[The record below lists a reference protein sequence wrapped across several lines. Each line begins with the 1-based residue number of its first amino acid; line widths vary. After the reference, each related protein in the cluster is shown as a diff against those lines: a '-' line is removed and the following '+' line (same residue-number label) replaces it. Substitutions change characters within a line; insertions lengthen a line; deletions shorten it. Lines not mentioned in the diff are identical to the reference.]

1 MTRKK
6 TTNMTWNRTISRRQ
20 ALGSILAVP
29 AASVLARGAE
39 TPVKLARP
47 TPQQVTRQ
55 DRELEM
61 FLSYGPQTW
70 QGQEYDNLST
80 RPSDINPAKLDTD
93 QWTETARAMGAG
105 LLLFVAKH
113 TGGFCW
119 WQTNTTSYGVK
130 ESPWRGGKGDVM
142 KDLAASCR
150 ETGIKLGVYLSP
162 EDLTLGAA
170 VSGRC
175 KTPEAQARYNAIYRQ
190 QLTELLSRYGEIA
203 EVWFDGSNVVK
214 VGDILKQFA
223 PKAMVFQGEFATIRW
238 SGNEDGLAPDPG
250 WNSVREAT
258 ARSGTATAKD
268 STPDGDTWLPIECDA
283 MIRSGWFWRQANTH
297 TLKTL
302 DDLMAMYYRS
312 VGHGAVLLL
321 NNTPDTTGLIPAADA
336 RRSAEFG
343 EEIRRRFSHSV
354 AETHGEGNL
363 VELKLAQPA
372 RIDHVIAMEDIRE
385 GERVREYRVEGM
397 VGNQWQEL
405 SRGTA
410 IGHKKIDP
418 FKAVEVSAVRF
429 RAVRAAA
436 RPLLRRLAV
445 YDVGRGRPELAVESE
460 RYAFRVIREWKAF
473 SGTKQAW
480 LIDLTPYC
488 DEARQYE
495 LEFVITG
502 GGLHVHS
509 LALVQRGVESPDFVK
524 PGIRRNTY
532 LINITGLSAAM
543 QLRAV
548 VSSGPEL
555 SYGQVTLR
563 KLL

>member
-1 MTRKK
+1 
-6 TTNMTWNRTISRRQ
+6 MTWNRTITRRQ
-20 ALGSILAVP
+20 ALGTLLAVP
-29 AASVLARGAE
+29 AGTLLARGAE

-47 TPQQVTRQ
+47 TPEQVTWQ

-61 FLSYGPQTW
+61 FLTYGPATW
-70 QGQEYDNLST
+70 QGQEYDDLST
-80 RPSDINPAKLDTD
+80 PLSEINPTKLDTD
-93 QWTETARAMGAG
+93 QWVETARAMGAG

-119 WQTNTTSYGVK
+119 WQTNTTTYGVK
-130 ESPWRGGKGDVM
+130 ETPWRGGKGDVM

-150 ETGIKLGVYLSP
+150 KAGIKLGVYLSP
-162 EDLTLGAA
+162 QDLTLGAA
-170 VSGRC
+170 LSGRC
-175 KTPEAQARYNAIYRQ
+175 KTPEAQARYNAIFRQ
-190 QLTELLSRYGEIA
+190 QLTELLSRYGKIS
-203 EVWFDGSNVVK
+203 EVWFDGSAVVE
-214 VGDILKQFA
+214 VGDILKQYA
-223 PKAMVFQGEFATIRW
+223 PKAMIFQGKYATIRW
-238 SGNEDGLAPDPG
+238 VGNEDGLAPDPG
-250 WNSVREAT
+250 WNSVWEAA
-258 ARSGTATAKD
+258 ARSGTATAQD

-283 MIRSGWFWRQANTH
+283 MIRSGWFWRQANTP
-297 TLKTL
+297 TLKSL

-321 NNTPDTTGLIPAADA
+321 NNTPDTTGLIPEADV

-343 EEIRRRFSHSV
+343 EEIRRRFSHSI
-354 AETHGEGNL
+354 AETRGEGDI

-372 RIDHVIAMEDIRE
+372 RIDHVVLMEDIRE

-405 SRGTA
+405 SQGTA

-418 FKAVEVSAVRF
+418 FKAVEVAAVRF
-429 RAVRAAA
+429 RAVQAAA
-436 RPLLRRLAV
+436 RPLLQQLAV
-445 YDVGRGRPELAVESE
+445 YDVGRGLQELAVESE
-460 RYAFRVIREWKAF
+460 RYAFRVVHEWKAF

-480 LIDLTPYC
+480 LIDLTRYC
-488 DEARQYE
+488 NEARQYE

-502 GGLHVHS
+502 GGLQVHS
-509 LALVQRGVESPDFVK
+509 LALVHDGVELPDFVK

-532 LINITGLSAAM
+532 LINITGLSASM
-543 QLRAV
+543 QLKAV

-563 KLL
+563 KVF